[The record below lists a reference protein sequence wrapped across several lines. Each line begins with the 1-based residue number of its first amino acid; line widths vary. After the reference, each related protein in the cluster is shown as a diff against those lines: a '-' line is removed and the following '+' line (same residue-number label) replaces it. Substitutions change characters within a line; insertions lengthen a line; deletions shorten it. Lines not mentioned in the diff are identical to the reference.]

1 MRGGLARV
9 RELSPC
15 ERTKHERA
23 LARERATYKR
33 GLCMREGLARERA
46 THVHEGLAR
55 ERATHDRERQAPA
68 VVTSSISVCGLE
80 NLTRSVNVSHPEKVE
95 PPMSLNLTPEAYS
108 MSTVV
113 DLVLERV
120 ILSVDDACVGMF
132 QVMAVALSATVSFTP
147 RSAVALDEPKPAV
160 MVVLDPACCGFS
172 LDPAGRTVAVSDE
185 VMVDPDVTVWVVPS
199 VSVATTTA
207 DAW

>member
-68 VVTSSISVCGLE
+68 VVTSSMLAFGLE
-80 NLTRSVNVSHPEKVE
+80 KLTRSVNVSHPEKVG
-95 PPMSLNLTPEAYS
+95 PPMSLNLTTEAYS

-113 DLVLERV
+113 DLVLWRV
-120 ILSVDDACVGMF
+120 ILSVDDACVGIF
-132 QVMAVALSATVSFTP
+132 QVMALAVSATVSVTP
-147 RSAVALDEPKPAV
+147 MSAVALDEPKPAV
-160 MVVLDPACCGFS
+160 MGVLDPACCGFS

-185 VMVDPDVTVWVVPS
+185 VMVDPDVTV
-199 VSVATTTA
+199 
-207 DAW
+207 